1 MKQILGIIPQREID
15 KWFLNEYKDKNIVFY
30 SDREEHCREHISQY
44 ESEKDYY
51 YTMANLKEIIRNPS
65 YVYYDVNKRG
75 LEFYKR
81 FRNNILVAVRV
92 SSGNELRVKSVYPVS
107 DTKIANRKKKERE
120 AIENALKD
128 KYTHKEITYSNE
140 RI

>member
-1 MKQILGIIPQREID
+1 MKQILGIIPQQEID
-15 KWFLNEYKDKNIVFY
+15 KWFLSEYKDKNIVFY

-44 ESEKDYY
+44 ESEEDYY

-128 KYTHKEITYSNE
+128 KYT
-140 RI
+140 